1 VVEEHSQMPVVE
13 VPLTVLTKSFPENS
27 IEEVIASLPFVGLD
41 IEGRNDKIIR
51 IEYNPNRPEFSS
63 YIGIVRA
70 LKGYLGIET
79 GLPKYKIDNDKNF
92 RIKISSSVRPT
103 RPFIRALVAKDL
115 EFGNDIIKMLLDMQ
129 EDLHMGICNKRKAA
143 SIGLHNLDRIRFPLS
158 YLASSSDIS
167 FVPLDSSQALST
179 KEILSSTDIGKKYS
193 HLLGKTNVFPI
204 LLDAAQEV
212 VSFPPIVNSKHT
224 RLDNRSKGIFVE
236 ITAVDPRVADL
247 IAAIYASTLYDM
259 NFKIYHTTLIEAKRS
274 IKSPDM
280 SPSLISASIAEIN
293 RYLGTTFPRKEIAKA
308 AARSRLGTRN
318 SAHEKLTCIVP
329 RYRNDVRQVRDLIEE
344 VMIGLGISKLS
355 PTLPIVNVTGSR
367 NPNSVLIDKIKE
379 VLVGLG
385 LQEIRNFVIV
395 SSFLQFD
402 SMGLKAKEGSF
413 FKIENSLVSGQDIL
427 RNSLLPSIVDTIGH
441 NIHSSY
447 PQNLFEIGKVFTK
460 GEAEPEKWNLC
471 VALAY
476 NRADYTSIKSILQ
489 AYFKV
494 AFGRDITTT
503 PNSYDGEYANGRSAS
518 IIVEGK
524 EVGKIGE
531 ISDLVRQSHRIR
543 VPVAAFEIDLSP
555 FLNSFRT
562 SM

>member
-1 VVEEHSQMPVVE
+1 MPVVE

-27 IEEVIASLPFVGLD
+27 IEEVIASLPFIGLD
-41 IEGRNDKIIR
+41 IEGRNDKLIR

-79 GLPKYKIDNDKNF
+79 GLPKYEINNDKNF
-92 RIKISSSVRPT
+92 RIKISSSVRPI
-103 RPFIRALVAKDL
+103 RPYIRALVAKDL
-115 EFGNDIIKMLLDMQ
+115 EFGNDIVKMLIDMQ

-158 YLASSSDIS
+158 YLASGSDIS
-167 FVPLDSSQALST
+167 FMPLDSSKALSI
-179 KEILSSTDIGKKYS
+179 KEILNSTNIGKKYS
-193 HLLGKTNVFPI
+193 HLLGKTNEFPV

-212 VSFPPIVNSKHT
+212 VSFPPIVNSINT

-236 ITAVDPRVADL
+236 ITAVDPTVADL

-259 NFKIYHTTLIEAKRS
+259 NFKIYHTTLIDAKRS

-280 SPSLISASIAEIN
+280 SPSSISASIAEIN
-293 RYLGTTFPRKEIAKA
+293 RYLGTTFPRKEIANA

-318 SAHEKLTCIVP
+318 SAREKLTCIVP
-329 RYRNDVRQVRDLIEE
+329 KYRNDVRQVRDLIEE
-344 VMIGLGISKLS
+344 VMIGLGISNLS
-355 PTLPIVNVTGSR
+355 PTLPIVNVTGKRS
-367 NPNSVLIDKIKE
+367 PNSVLIGKIKE

-402 SMGLKAKEGSF
+402 SMGLKAKDGSF
-413 FKIENSLVSGQDIL
+413 FKIENSLVSGHDIL
-427 RNSLLPSIVDTIGH
+427 RNSLLPSVVDTIGH

-494 AFGRDITTT
+494 AFGSDVTTT
-503 PNSYDGEYANGRSAS
+503 PNSYDGEYADGRSAS
-518 IIVEGK
+518 IMVEGK

>member
-1 VVEEHSQMPVVE
+1 MPVVE

-27 IEEVIASLPFVGLD
+27 IEEVISSLPFIGLD
-41 IEGRNDKIIR
+41 IEGRDDKIIR
-51 IEYNPNRPEFSS
+51 IEYNPNRPDFSS

-79 GLPKYKIDNDKNF
+79 GLPKYKINNDKNF
-92 RIKISSSVRPT
+92 RIKVKSSVRRI
-103 RPFIRALVAKDL
+103 RPYIRALVARDL
-115 EFGNDIIKMLLDMQ
+115 EFGNDIIKMLIDMQ
-129 EDLHMGICNKRKAA
+129 EDLHLGICNKRKAA

-158 YLASSSDIS
+158 YMASSSDIS
-167 FVPLDSSQALST
+167 FVPLDSSQAISI
-179 KEILSSTDIGKKYS
+179 KEILRSTEVGKKYS
-193 HLLGKTNVFPI
+193 HLLGKTNEFPV

-212 VSFPPIVNSKHT
+212 VSFPPIVNSKNT

-236 ITAVDPRVADL
+236 ITAIDPRVADL
-247 IAAIYASTLYDM
+247 VSAIYASTLYDM
-259 NFKIYHTTLIEAKRS
+259 GFKIYHVTLTEARSS

-280 SPSLISASIAEIN
+280 NPSSISAYIAEIN
-293 RYLGTTFPRKEIAKA
+293 RYLGTTFPGKEIAKA
-308 AARSRLGTRN
+308 ATRSRLGARN
-318 SAHEKLTCIVP
+318 SVRGKLTCMVP

-355 PTLPIVNVTGSR
+355 PALPIVNVTGSR
-367 NPNSVLIDKIKE
+367 NTNSVLIDKIKE

-402 SMGLKAKEGSF
+402 SMGLKANEVSI
-413 FKIENSLVSGQDIL
+413 FKIENSLVSGHDIL
-427 RNSLLPSIVDTIGH
+427 RNSLLPSVVDTIGH

-447 PQNLFEIGKVFTK
+447 PQNLFEVGKVFTK
-460 GEAEPEKWNLC
+460 SEAETEKWHLC
-471 VALAY
+471 VTLAY
-476 NRADYTSIKSILQ
+476 NKADYTSIKSILQ
-489 AYFKV
+489 AFLKV
-494 AFGRDITTT
+494 TFGKDVETT
-503 PNSYDGEYANGRSAS
+503 PNSSKGEYATGRSAS

-531 ISDLVRQSHRIR
+531 ISDFVRQIHRIR
-543 VPVAAFEIDLSP
+543 VPVTAFEIDLSY